1 MSSDIVMLY
10 ITCANREQA
19 LEISHALV
27 AQKQVACAN
36 IIDGMTSVYNW
47 RGEVQEEKE
56 VLILAKTTAAKAES
70 AVAAAKKIHPYEI
83 PCITVLPV
91 IAGFSAYLEWVKKE
105 VT

>member
-1 MSSDIVMLY
+1 MSHDVVMMY

-19 LEISHALV
+19 LEIAHALV

-36 IIDGMTSVYNW
+36 IVEGLTSVYAW

-56 VLILAKTTAAKAES
+56 VLVLAKTTTAKAES
-70 AVAAAKKIHPYEI
+70 AVTAAKKIHPYEI

-91 IAGFSAYLEWVKKE
+91 IAGFSAYLDWVKKE
-105 VT
+105 VS